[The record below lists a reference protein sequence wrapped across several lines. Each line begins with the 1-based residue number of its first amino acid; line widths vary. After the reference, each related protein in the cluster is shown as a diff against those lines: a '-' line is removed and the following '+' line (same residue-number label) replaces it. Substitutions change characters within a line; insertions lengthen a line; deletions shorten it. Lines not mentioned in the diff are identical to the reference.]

1 MAADASRAPAPHP
14 APSHGEEDTIVC
26 RCEDLTL
33 RDIREAIAEGAHTM
47 DEIKRLTRCGMGPCQ
62 GKTCR
67 QLLAAEL
74 ARALKVPVAN
84 IALPTF
90 RPTTKPVKLS
100 LLLDDCGEAAVAS
113 APHTAA
119 DTGREISL

>member
-1 MAADASRAPAPHP
+1 MGAERAPKPFRP
-14 APSHGEEDTIVC
+14 AGEEGTIVC

-33 RDIREAIAEGAHTM
+33 SDLREVIRAGAHTM
-47 DEIKRLTRCGMGPCQ
+47 EEVKRLTRCGMGPCQ

-74 ARALKVPVAN
+74 ARELGLPLASV
-84 IALPTF
+84 ALPTF

-100 LLLDDCGEAAVAS
+100 LLVDDEEPQPWVTTPWS
-113 APHTAA
+113 ADGTMRRVEP
-119 DTGREISL
+119 